1 MALRGF
7 LGLTGYYRRFV
18 KNYGFIAKPLTSLLK
33 DNFEWKQ
40 EAKEDFENLKR
51 AMTVTPV
58 LALQLCEAIRGVNGC
73 EWGRNMYC
81 FGAREATIDLYFQ
94 GTWANEEGMEHLCK
108 RDVGGCACGED
119 VAALSF
125 GSQVYYCADQ
135 QALRH
140 LLQQKILTI
149 EQQKC
154 LGFEYVCQSGKE
166 NKVADAL
173 SRR

>member
-1 MALRGF
+1 
-7 LGLTGYYRRFV
+7 
-18 KNYGFIAKPLTSLLK
+18 
-33 DNFEWKQ
+33 
-40 EAKEDFENLKR
+40 
-51 AMTVTPV
+51 
-58 LALQLCEAIRGVNGC
+58 
-73 EWGRNMYC
+73 MYC

-108 RDVGGCACGED
+108 RDVGSCACGED

-140 LLQQKILTI
+140 LLQQKILTT

-166 NKVADAL
+166 NKVANAL
-173 SRR
+173 SRREGSSLLWVVYEEYESSMMAFSGVEWRV